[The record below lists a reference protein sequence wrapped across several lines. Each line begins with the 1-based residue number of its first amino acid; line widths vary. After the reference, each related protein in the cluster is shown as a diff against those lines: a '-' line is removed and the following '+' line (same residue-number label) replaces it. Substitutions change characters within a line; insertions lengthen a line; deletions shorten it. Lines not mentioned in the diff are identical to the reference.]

1 MNPVI
6 SETNFP
12 GLKLRG
18 RGKVRDIYEVGDKLL
33 IVATDRLSAFD
44 VVLPTPI
51 PDKGKVLTQ
60 LSLFWF
66 EKLKDVVPN
75 HIIASKNF
83 GGPLREL
90 CRRARRPHD
99 AGSQDRACAGRV
111 RGARIHFRLGVE
123 GLPEDRR
130 NLRDSACRRGCASP
144 ISCPSRFSR
153 LRRKRRPATTKTFRS
168 TRR

>member
-1 MNPVI
+1 MNSVI

-83 GGPLREL
+83 GGPLREFNAAL
-90 CRRARRPHD
+90 EGRHAHKSSRRHKER
-99 AGSQDRACAGRV
+99 RV
-111 RGARIHFRLGVE
+111 RLPAMFIDLPVEQRFRHGYGMTAARNI
-123 GLPEDRR
+123 
-130 NLRDSACRRGCASP
+130 
-144 ISCPSRFSR
+144 
-153 LRRKRRPATTKTFRS
+153 
-168 TRR
+168 